1 MTLGCWAPS
10 RPSRTN
16 SPKAGSSNGTR
27 PAPPT
32 TDCPVGKVCFSPAPS
47 GSSTHYTSP
56 ANKPKPPNYSNDCLL
71 CATTSDCSAKNG
83 TPTPGGNSATPP
95 KRSATSRW
103 SPAPCSY
110 TPDAPTT
117 ATTPSPPWMTPP
129 VPKLSRY
136 RDCRSSQT
144 SGAGHFDRPQATNWN
159 VTLPRATAGTGAVTP
174 PENTSRPARKPSGV
188 VHNSRQCRPR
198 PDRSRAAFSQSRS
211 SHDSSPTTDPF
222 ARPQAAD
229 TIALPLVGRKPAHRQ
244 ALLERHRPRVDQRQ
258 APRAGLGIDVGD
270 LELPARRRR
279 RRVPADHTH
288 PRHGK
293 AVFRPDRPHVLKIR
307 NLCPNSATTPAN

>member
-117 ATTPSPPWMTPP
+117 ATTPSPRLDDLQTSSGM
-129 VPKLSRY
+129 PKLSRY
-136 RDCRSSQT
+136 RRDCRSSQT
-144 SGAGHFDRPQATNWN
+144 SGAGHFDRPQATELECD
-159 VTLPRATAGTGAVTP
+159 TTAGPGHR
-174 PENTSRPARKPSGV
+174 SGYPAG
-188 VHNSRQCRPR
+188 
-198 PDRSRAAFSQSRS
+198 
-211 SHDSSPTTDPF
+211 
-222 ARPQAAD
+222 
-229 TIALPLVGRKPAHRQ
+229 
-244 ALLERHRPRVDQRQ
+244 E
-258 APRAGLGIDVGD
+258 
-270 LELPARRRR
+270 
-279 RRVPADHTH
+279 
-288 PRHGK
+288 
-293 AVFRPDRPHVLKIR
+293 
-307 NLCPNSATTPAN
+307 

>member
-32 TDCPVGKVCFSPAPS
+32 TDCPAGKVCFSPAPS

-56 ANKPKPPNYSNDCLL
+56 ANTPKPPNYSNDCLL

-95 KRSATSRW
+95 KHSATSRW

-117 ATTPSPPWMTPP
+117 ATTPSPRLDDPNLQWDAETQ
-129 VPKLSRY
+129 SI
-136 RDCRSSQT
+136 
-144 SGAGHFDRPQATNWN
+144 
-159 VTLPRATAGTGAVTP
+159 
-174 PENTSRPARKPSGV
+174 PSG
-188 VHNSRQCRPR
+188 
-198 PDRSRAAFSQSRS
+198 
-211 SHDSSPTTDPF
+211 
-222 ARPQAAD
+222 
-229 TIALPLVGRKPAHRQ
+229 LPL
-244 ALLERHRPRVDQRQ
+244 
-258 APRAGLGIDVGD
+258 
-270 LELPARRRR
+270 
-279 RRVPADHTH
+279 
-288 PRHGK
+288 
-293 AVFRPDRPHVLKIR
+293 F
-307 NLCPNSATTPAN
+307 PN

>member
-10 RPSRTN
+10 RPYRTN

-27 PAPPT
+27 SAPPT

-56 ANKPKPPNYSNDCLL
+56 SNKPKPPNYSNDCLL

-117 ATTPSPPWMTPP
+117 ATTPSPR
-129 VPKLSRY
+129 L
-136 RDCRSSQT
+136 DDLQT
-144 SGAGHFDRPQATNWN
+144 SSAETQ
-159 VTLPRATAGTGAVTP
+159 
-174 PENTSRPARKPSGV
+174 SIPSG
-188 VHNSRQCRPR
+188 
-198 PDRSRAAFSQSRS
+198 
-211 SHDSSPTTDPF
+211 
-222 ARPQAAD
+222 
-229 TIALPLVGRKPAHRQ
+229 LP
-244 ALLERHRPRVDQRQ
+244 
-258 APRAGLGIDVGD
+258 
-270 LELPARRRR
+270 
-279 RRVPADHTH
+279 
-288 PRHGK
+288 
-293 AVFRPDRPHVLKIR
+293 
-307 NLCPNSATTPAN
+307 LCPNDRRRPLRSTPGHQLECDTAAGHHGHRSGHPAGKHQL